1 MFFAEILFVYVVRIM
16 WRLANLLR
24 SRRWTKANA
33 TVLGCHRNKSAYESV
48 SVDYEYELDS
58 QKRVGTFLKP
68 FIWTSSAELYADEHP
83 PGAAFKI
90 RSNLQTLQ
98 SPLQIPA
105 LRIGHYGGVST

>member
-33 TVLGCHRNKSAYESV
+33 TVLECHRNKSAYESV

-90 RSNLQTLQ
+90 RVK
-98 SPLQIPA
+98 PA
-105 LRIGHYGGVST
+105 NPAVSVADSSVENWSLWWG